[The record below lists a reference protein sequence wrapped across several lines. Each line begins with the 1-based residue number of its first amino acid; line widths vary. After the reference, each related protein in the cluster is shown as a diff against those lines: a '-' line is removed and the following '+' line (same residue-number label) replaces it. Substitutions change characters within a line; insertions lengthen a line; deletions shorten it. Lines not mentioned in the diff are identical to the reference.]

1 MFLSRGSRRRI
12 SGSVNT
18 MIKARQRD
26 GGHPAVENRSAG
38 GQPII
43 IMKCAAVICFFLIVP
58 FSVSAA
64 VIAGGETVYRVAEG
78 DSLLLISAKLGV
90 DMGII
95 TRRNDLD
102 PARPLQPGQKL
113 LLDTRK
119 IPPRAVDNGIIVD
132 IPGRMMYHFREG
144 RLERFFPVG
153 LGMPRWKGATRWRT
167 PAGTFTIT
175 GKERNPVWYVPESI
189 QRQLKD
195 QGKPVL
201 IKVPPGPENPIGRF
215 VLYTSIR
222 GIAIHETIWPTTVYQ
237 FRSHGC
243 IRLLPENIER
253 FYDEI
258 ELGTSGEL
266 VYEPVKAAVTGE
278 GKVFLQVDP
287 DVYGKIRKPLDAAID
302 RMNDLQVSSR
312 VDWAR
317 IRRIAQERSGIA
329 EEVTL
334 FPAPLTR

>member
-1 MFLSRGSRRRI
+1 
-12 SGSVNT
+12 
-18 MIKARQRD
+18 MIKARQCD
-26 GGHPAVENRSAG
+26 GGHPAVENREAC
-38 GQPII
+38 GQPTI
-43 IMKCAAVICFFLIVP
+43 IMKYTVVIFFFLIVP
-58 FSVSAA
+58 FPVSAA
-64 VIAGGETVYRVAEG
+64 VMTGGETVYRVAEG

-95 TRRNDLD
+95 TRRNELD
-102 PARPLQPGQKL
+102 PARPLQPGQEL
-113 LLDTRK
+113 RLDTRK
-119 IPPRAVDNGIIVD
+119 IAPRTVDNGIIVD
-132 IPGRMMYHFREG
+132 IPGRMLYSFKAGKLVRS
-144 RLERFFPVG
+144 FPVG
-153 LGMPRWKGATRWRT
+153 LGMPRWKGVTRWRT

-201 IKVPPGPENPIGRF
+201 TKVPPGPDNPLGRF

-222 GIAIHETIWPTTVYQ
+222 GIAIHETIWPMTVYR
-237 FRSHGC
+237 FRTHGC
-243 IRLLPENIER
+243 IRAMPENIEWL
-253 FYDEI
+253 YDEI
-258 ELGTSGEL
+258 EPGTSGEL
-266 VYEPVKAAVTGE
+266 VYEPVKASVTDD

-287 DVYGKIRKPLDAAID
+287 DVYGKIRKPLDAVID

-334 FPAPLTR
+334 FPAPFTR

>member
-1 MFLSRGSRRRI
+1 M
-12 SGSVNT
+12 T
-18 MIKARQRD
+18 KARQCD
-26 GGHPAVENRSAG
+26 DGHPDDEIREAC
-38 GQPII
+38 GQPAI
-43 IMKCAAVICFFLIVP
+43 IMKCAVVIYFFLIVP

-64 VIAGGETVYRVAEG
+64 VMTGGETVYRVAGG
-78 DSLLLISAKLGV
+78 DSLLLISARLGV

-102 PARPLQPGQKL
+102 PARPLRPGQEL
-113 LLDTRK
+113 RLGTRK
-119 IPPRAVDNGIIVD
+119 IAPRTVDNGIIVD
-132 IPGRMMYHFREG
+132 IPGRMLYHFKAG

-153 LGMPRWKGATRWRT
+153 LGMPRWKGVTRWRT
-167 PAGTFTIT
+167 PAGTFAIT
-175 GKERNPVWYVPESI
+175 GKERNPVWHVPESI
-189 QRQLKD
+189 QQQLKD

-201 IKVPPGPENPIGRF
+201 TKVPPGPDNPLGRF

-237 FRSHGC
+237 FRTHGC
-243 IRLLPENIER
+243 VRVMPENIER

-258 ELGTSGEL
+258 EIGTSGEL
-266 VYEPVKAAVTGE
+266 VYEPVKAAITGE

-287 DVYGKIRKPLDAAID
+287 DVYGKSGKLLDVAID
-302 RMNDLQVSSR
+302 RMNDLQVSAR

-317 IRRIAQERSGIA
+317 IRRIAQEQSGIA